1 MGSGS
6 EIDVGRVIDD
16 AKLNK
21 VSVTVIVLCG
31 LIMLMDGYDYGI
43 ISVAA
48 PMIRRSGTSGPRLR
62 EGVLRGVCGYCSAR
76 LSAAFSRTN
85 SEKKDPDPRC
95 LHLFHRDSPRLLLP
109 FLEA

>member
-48 PMIRRSGTSGPRLR
+48 PMIRKEWNVGTEAFGTAVSSVPASFPPG
-62 EGVLRGVCGYCSAR
+62 
-76 LSAAFSRTN
+76 LSSST
-85 SEKKDPDPRC
+85 
-95 LHLFHRDSPRLLLP
+95 SPIPLK
-109 FLEA
+109 A